1 MTGQLKVAIATF
13 ALGTITLF
21 SSATI
26 STGSTMPAL
35 AACLGTGALIADRL
49 AACTQAIDAG
59 GVPDHTLAALH
70 SAKAHLF
77 ADMPGGFA
85 KAAAEMSEAL
95 RLEPANTSFLSARAL
110 YYRIA
115 GDYDQALAD
124 LDRLIDDKFDTRQNF
139 LSRAQIWFEKG
150 DTNKALADI
159 DNVLKESP
167 DDVIARV
174 LRARLLAAAATQK
187 GDYAEAISDL
197 DEALQIGPKYGPLFV
212 QRARLRRLAGDLE
225 GALRDFESL
234 LSVNRADLTAH
245 FERGLVYE
253 AMGKKDLAAADFGI
267 LAGIN
272 ASTTE
277 NKTMKDEAIKHLRA
291 LGIQ

>member
-1 MTGQLKVAIATF
+1 MIGQLKAAIATF
-13 ALGTITLF
+13 ALAAGTLF
-21 SSATI
+21 SSATSSI
-26 STGSTMPAL
+26 GSTTPAL
-35 AACLGTGALIADRL
+35 EACFGTGASMYDRL

-70 SAKAHLF
+70 SAKAYLF
-77 ADMPGGFA
+77 ANMPGGFT

-95 RLEPANTSFLSARAL
+95 RLEPANMSFLSARAL

-115 GDYDQALAD
+115 GDNDQALAD
-124 LDRLIDDKFDTRQNF
+124 LDRLIDGKFNTRPNI
-139 LSRAQIWFEKG
+139 LARAQIWFEKG
-150 DTNKALADI
+150 DINKALGDI
-159 DNVLKESP
+159 DEVLKESP
-167 DDVIARV
+167 DDVSARL

-187 GDYAEAISDL
+187 GDYAEAISEL
-197 DEALQIGPKYGPLFV
+197 DEALKIGPKYGPLFV

-225 GALRDFESL
+225 GALRDFEVL
-234 LSVNRADLTAH
+234 LRFNRADLTAH

-253 AMGKKDLAAADFGI
+253 AMGKKDLAVADLGI

-277 NKTMKDEAIKHLRA
+277 NKTMKDEAIKHLHA

>member
-1 MTGQLKVAIATF
+1 MSQLKVAIATF
-13 ALGTITLF
+13 ALGAITLF
-21 SSATI
+21 SSATG
-26 STGSTMPAL
+26 STGSTTPAL
-35 AACLGTGALIADRL
+35 EACFGTGASMYDRL

-70 SAKAHLF
+70 SAKAYLF
-77 ADMPGGFA
+77 ASMPGGFT

-95 RLEPANTSFLSARAL
+95 RLEPANMSFLSARAL

-115 GDYDQALAD
+115 GDNDQALAD
-124 LDRLIDDKFDTRQNF
+124 LDRLIDGKFNTRLNI
-139 LSRAQIWFEKG
+139 LSRAQIRFEKG

-159 DNVLKESP
+159 DEVLKESP
-167 DDVIARV
+167 GDVMARV
-174 LRARLLAAAATQK
+174 LRGRLLAAVATQK

-197 DEALQIGPKYGPLFV
+197 DTVVQTGPKYGPLFV
-212 QRARLRRLAGDLE
+212 ERARLRRLAGDLE
-225 GALRDFESL
+225 GALRDFEAL

-245 FERGLVYE
+245 FERGLIYE

-277 NKTMKDEAIKHLRA
+277 NKTMKDDAIKHLRA